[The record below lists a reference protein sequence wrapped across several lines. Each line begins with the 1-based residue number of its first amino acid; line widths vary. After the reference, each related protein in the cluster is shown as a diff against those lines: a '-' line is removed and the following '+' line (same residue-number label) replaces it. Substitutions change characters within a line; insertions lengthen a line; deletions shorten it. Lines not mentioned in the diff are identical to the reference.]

1 MVKVDSDIPASID
14 PILGFHDIG
23 DRFDWTLNVLPA
35 DRLRSIATIPEV
47 MKTRT
52 GFLFDDGYD
61 CLLNESVQ
69 NLLQPFTRWV
79 SIITQATGGSNSWD
93 TRPGG
98 GQRKH
103 LNAGEIRTLA
113 DQGWIIL
120 SHTRSH
126 RALTV
131 LPVREQRKELTE
143 SRNELEQITGRKIT
157 GLSLPFGRFNSDVIS
172 LAGDCG
178 YDQFF
183 SNRYQTARVR
193 RVLSV
198 YRWDS
203 NRTII
208 NKLNRHPVEMSRLWF
223 INTCASGTIAVQSLK
238 QMLSK

>member
-1 MVKVDSDIPASID
+1 MVKVDSVIPVNTE

-35 DRLRSIATIPEV
+35 ERLRSITTIPEV
-47 MKTRT
+47 METRT

-61 CLLNESVQ
+61 CLMNDSVLA
-69 NLLQPFTRWV
+69 LLQPFTRWV
-79 SIITQATGGSNSWD
+79 SIITNATGKSNSWD

-98 GQRKH
+98 GQRRH
-103 LNAGEIRTLA
+103 LTAVEIRTLA

-120 SHTRSH
+120 SHTCSH
-126 RALTV
+126 RSLTAL
-131 LPVREQRKELTE
+131 PFNEQRKELTE
-143 SRNELEQITGRKIT
+143 SRDKLEQITGRKIS
-157 GLSLPFGRFNSDVIS
+157 GLSLPFGRFNSDVIT
-172 LAGDCG
+172 LATDCG

-183 SNRYQTARVR
+183 SNRYQTSRVK

-203 NRTII
+203 NRTIAD
-208 NKLNRHPVEMSRLWF
+208 KLNHHPVEMSRLWF

-238 QMLSK
+238 QLLFK